1 MSTRVSSRQDTKTA
15 LLEAGMDIMLEKGY
29 TNTGIQEVLS
39 TLGVPKGSFY
49 HYFDSK
55 ENFGVEIIRHFDQTY
70 SANLLRTLR
79 NRQESPLE
87 RLRSYCETGKAML
100 EAQECRKGCLI
111 GKLSQ
116 EMSEQSETLRQEL
129 SVVMRKHR
137 DMFASCIEEG
147 QQSGEIC
154 KSFSA
159 DEMAELFSSAWGG
172 AMMRAKTVKNTEP
185 VEIVI
190 NLMFNHVLKA

>member
-1 MSTRVSSRQDTKTA
+1 MSTRVSSKQDTKTA
-15 LLEAGMDIMLEKGY
+15 LLEAGMEIMLEKGY

-70 SANLLRTLR
+70 AANLLRTLR
-79 NRQESPLE
+79 NRQETPVE
-87 RLRSYCETGKAML
+87 RLKSYCQAGKAML
-100 EAQECRKGCLI
+100 EAMDCRKGCLI

-116 EMSEQSETLRQEL
+116 EMAEQSEILRQEL
-129 SVVMRKHR
+129 SVVIRKHR

-147 QQSGEIC
+147 QQAGELC
-154 KSFSA
+154 KEFSA
-159 DEMAELFSSAWGG
+159 DHMAEFFSSAWGG

-185 VEIVI
+185 VEVFIEV
-190 NLMFNHVLKA
+190 MFNHVLKA